1 MSPISPVLA
10 ERYAA
15 PQSVEAYEPGHLQLP
30 PRGRRIGAYL
40 VDALLKTL
48 AWFPLIWPLFISGL
62 LLYPSKDS
70 AYWQMATGRG
80 LAWVLTAMV
89 LLPLLYAVQF
99 ALLVSRGQTLG
110 KMLFRLK
117 IVKTDG
123 SAIGFKTVV
132 LREILFWG
140 VFTVLVFLG
149 ALAFDT
155 YSSNSKIDGIFQSA
169 SFFVMPIKN
178 IVKLI
183 CLIQLCRTD
192 RRTLPDKLAGT
203 TVSVIS
209 PKQ

>member
-1 MSPISPVLA
+1 MQSATPP
-10 ERYAA
+10 
-15 PQSVEAYEPGHLQLP
+15 PQSVEAYESGHLPLP

-48 AWFPLIWPLFISGL
+48 AWFPLIWPFLVSGL

-169 SFFVMPIKN
+169 WFFVMPVKN

-203 TVSVIS
+203 TVSMIS
-209 PKQ
+209 PQQ

>member
-1 MSPISPVLA
+1 
-10 ERYAA
+10 
-15 PQSVEAYEPGHLQLP
+15 
-30 PRGRRIGAYL
+30 
-40 VDALLKTL
+40 
-48 AWFPLIWPLFISGL
+48 
-62 LLYPSKDS
+62 
-70 AYWQMATGRG
+70 MATGRG
-80 LAWVLTAMV
+80 LAWVLAAMV
-89 LLPLLYAVQF
+89 VLPLLYAVQF

-123 SAIGFKTVV
+123 LAIGFKTVV

-169 SFFVMPIKN
+169 WFFVMPVKN